1 MGNTQSQ
8 TFKKLNKDGDQE
20 LTEKFSGSID
30 RVTSNFYEQEKD
42 GNIELDEL
50 TRICPGLSLVVW
62 QPSEGGDY
70 FISIYYE
77 HRGLMKCIRRFQ
89 SILQLRNKWFVSFL
103 RFPIVRMIFELDSD
117 DDKDERFEI
126 EVAFDFSD
134 CFDLLSQF
142 GDELKSDPFPLPQG
156 LKMRLL
162 DDSNPEGPYFYYY
175 ILGDG
180 SYSNWDFYIVLSS
193 NIRSH
198 RSSGFDAEKLFG
210 KGDRVC
216 LTHSVCSKQIPFIA
230 RNAEDKLVIMSQDDD
245 FVPIEIELPNQEL
258 TTIPEIKPPT
268 EDLTMI
274 PGFEVPDEELTSM
287 PDFGLALQLWE
298 EEEQMCMPGVELP
311 DEEMC
316 IPVFGLPE
324 EEKCMKHF
332 GFSDEED
339 QICMPIGLPDEKEMT
354 MTDFLAQQEIEFSKR
369 PSIADVSRSAL
380 VFAKEDSFGSLAS
393 CEFDEMEDS
402 LFEL

>member
-1 MGNTQSQ
+1 
-8 TFKKLNKDGDQE
+8 
-20 LTEKFSGSID
+20 
-30 RVTSNFYEQEKD
+30 
-42 GNIELDEL
+42 
-50 TRICPGLSLVVW
+50 
-62 QPSEGGDY
+62 
-70 FISIYYE
+70 
-77 HRGLMKCIRRFQ
+77 
-89 SILQLRNKWFVSFL
+89 
-103 RFPIVRMIFELDSD
+103 
-117 DDKDERFEI
+117 
-126 EVAFDFSD
+126 
-134 CFDLLSQF
+134 
-142 GDELKSDPFPLPQG
+142 
-156 LKMRLL
+156 
-162 DDSNPEGPYFYYY
+162 
-175 ILGDG
+175 
-180 SYSNWDFYIVLSS
+180 
-193 NIRSH
+193 
-198 RSSGFDAEKLFG
+198 
-210 KGDRVC
+210 
-216 LTHSVCSKQIPFIA
+216 
-230 RNAEDKLVIMSQDDD
+230 MSQDDD

-316 IPVFGLPE
+316 VPVFGLPEE